1 MRTFGITLMAL
12 AMSTALP
19 AFAQSAPAPVDSAQW
34 QDRGGEVWLN
44 VGGFSRH
51 FSRGNGYNENNL
63 GLGAEYRTSPE
74 VSYMA
79 GAYYNSVRKTTTYAA
94 INWQP
99 WTVGPFKLGATV
111 GVMDGYPSL
120 AKGGTFF
127 AAVPMATWE
136 GKRYGI
142 NVGII
147 PSIGKVDG
155 AVIVQFKLRVY

>member
-1 MRTFGITLMAL
+1 MRTFGIALTALTLGA
-12 AMSTALP
+12 ALP
-19 AFAQSAPAPVDSAQW
+19 AFAQSAPAESPHW
-34 QDRGGEVWLN
+34 QDRSGEVWLN

-79 GAYYNSVRKTTTYAA
+79 GAYYNSVRKTTSYAA
-94 INWQP
+94 VNWQP
-99 WTVGPFKLGATV
+99 WQVGPFKLGATV
-111 GVMDGYPSL
+111 GVMDGY
-120 AKGGTFF
+120 TFF

-142 NVGII
+142 NIGLI
-147 PSIGKVDG
+147 PSMGQIDG

>member
-1 MRTFGITLMAL
+1 
-12 AMSTALP
+12 
-19 AFAQSAPAPVDSAQW
+19 
-34 QDRGGEVWLN
+34 
-44 VGGFSRH
+44 
-51 FSRGNGYNENNL
+51 
-63 GLGAEYRTSPE
+63 
-74 VSYMA
+74 
-79 GAYYNSVRKTTTYAA
+79 VRKTTTYAA
-94 INWQP
+94 MNWQP
-99 WTVGPFKLGATV
+99 WAIGPIKIGATV

-136 GKRYGI
+136 GKRYGV